1 MHASAKTHAYSFLY
15 AVLLWAFSERM
26 RILMTASK
34 LYVVLPL
41 LDDQKLFA
49 TLTIHIY
56 VEHRNNTLFSFI
68 SLLGDFY
75 SQYNIFSA
83 FTFVLL
89 LLFFLFLVSFLLL
102 VVWACICVCFI
113 FGVFVDHVPFLWTL
127 LAFRIFFGVVYFRC
141 VAWVFY

>member
-26 RILMTASK
+26 RILMMSSK

-102 VVWACICVCFI
+102 VVWACMCVCFI
-113 FGVFVDHVPFLWTL
+113 FGCGSCTVFMDSLSVSNIFWRCLFSLCCMGIL
-127 LAFRIFFGVVYFRC
+127 LE
-141 VAWVFY
+141 